1 MKCQKCKA
9 DNPETQDFCGGCGT
23 KLEGAGIDPTASFDS
38 TVLGPGSQ
46 IGQFRIERELGRG
59 AVGIVYL
66 AHDTK
71 LDRSVAIKSLPAEV
85 TDDPKVR
92 SRFRREARL
101 MASLSHPNIAT
112 IHDDIEEVEGVDY
125 LILEYIAGD
134 TLAEQIAR
142 GPVKMQKA
150 LSIAIQVA
158 EAIAAAH
165 EQGVIHR
172 DLKPGNIKITPDGKV
187 KVLDFGLAKAVE
199 GEALD
204 QQTTITVPG
213 RVIGTPAYMS
223 PEQARGAPADHRS
236 DIWSFGGIIF
246 EMLTGKIPFK
256 GETVSDTMANILT
269 ADPDWDTLPGE
280 IPKEVRDI
288 ISKCLAKDP
297 DQRYQSA
304 ADLCQNLREYY
315 ITLIAS
321 PVDFKTLLRIIRR
334 PRFAVPIIIVLL
346 VLGAI
351 VGWRINRNAKIGWAR
366 EQIPKIKRLAEQEDY
381 EAALA
386 LAQQVEQYIPEDP
399 LLTELWLSFSLKVT
413 FESEPQDAQV
423 YRKKFTVTDKDWIY
437 LGQTPLTDVRTPRVA
452 TRLKFEKE
460 GFATTYAYYTRW
472 GPVLWSVKLIK
483 RDQIPGNMVWV
494 KGGAYRLQLAG
505 LQHLEAAKLDD
516 YLMDMY
522 EVTNREYKQFMDAG
536 GYEKPEYWKYP
547 FIKDG
552 NELPW
557 PEAMDE
563 FTDSTGRTG
572 PATWV
577 VSGIPDGREDY
588 PVGGVSWYEAAAYAE
603 FAGKS
608 LPTVYHWNRP
618 AGTGFSSSIVPLSNF
633 NQEGPAP
640 VGSYKGMGSFGTY
653 DMAGNVRE
661 WCLNACGDHRLV
673 VGGGWDDPIYMFIC
687 VYNQSPF
694 DRLPINGFRC
704 MKYLGSDE
712 IQAVCA
718 RNIEFP
724 YRDLM
729 EEKPVSDEKFS
740 AYLETSYTY
749 DITDLNAVV
758 EDVDDQ
764 AKDYTK
770 EKITFDA
777 AYGDD
782 ERVIAYLFLPKNVDP
797 PYQTVVFFPGIGAI
811 MTSSSGT
818 LAMLG

>member
-1 MKCQKCKA
+1 MKDEEKSKDKSKQKQA
-9 DNPETQDFCGGCGT
+9 SS
-23 KLEGAGIDPTASFDS
+23 TASFDS

-101 MASLSHPNIAT
+101 MASLNHPNIAT
-112 IHDDIEEVEGVDY
+112 IHDDIQEAQGVDY

-134 TLAEQIAR
+134 TLAEQIGR
-142 GPVKMQKA
+142 GPVKMEKA
-150 LSIAIQVA
+150 LSIGIQVA

-172 DLKPGNIKITPDGKV
+172 DMKPSNIKITPEGKV
-187 KVLDFGLAKAVE
+187 KVLDFGLAKAVR

-204 QQTTITVPG
+204 QHTTITMPG

-223 PEQARGAPADHRS
+223 PEQARGNPADHRS
-236 DIWSFGGIIF
+236 DIWSFGGILF
-246 EMLTGKIPFK
+246 EMLTGKIPFQ
-256 GETVSDTMANILT
+256 GETISDTMANILT
-269 ADPDWDTLPGE
+269 VDPDLDALPAE

-288 ISKCLAKDP
+288 ISKCLAKNP

-304 ADLCQNLREYY
+304 ADLCQSLRDNY
-315 ITLIAS
+315 ITLTAS
-321 PVDFKTLLRIIRR
+321 PVDFKTLLRLIRR
-334 PRFAVPIIIVLL
+334 PRVAVPIIIVLL
-346 VLGAI
+346 ALGAI
-351 VGWRINRNAKIGWAR
+351 VGWRIDRNNKIDWAR
-366 EQIPKIKRLAEQEDY
+366 KQIPEIKRLAEQEDY

-386 LAQQVEQYIPEDP
+386 LALQVEHYIPEDP
-399 LLTELWLSFSLKVT
+399 LLAEIWLSFSLKVT
-413 FESEPQDAQV
+413 FESEPQDAKV
-423 YRKKFTVTDKDWIY
+423 YRKKFTATDKDWIY

-460 GFATTYAYYTRW
+460 DFATTYTYYTRW
-472 GPVLWSVKLIK
+472 GPVLRSVELIK
-483 RDQIPGNMVWV
+483 RDQIPGNMVRV
-494 KGGAYRLQLAG
+494 PGGKFRLQLTG
-505 LQHLEAAKLDD
+505 LQHLEAAPLDD
-516 YLMDMY
+516 YLIDRY
-522 EVTNREYKQFMDAG
+522 EVTNREYKQFVDAG
-536 GYEKPEYWKYP
+536 GYEKPEYWKHP

-552 NELPW
+552 IELPW
-557 PEAMDE
+557 PEAMGE
-563 FTDSTGRTG
+563 FMDSTDRPG

-577 VSGIPDGREDY
+577 VSGYPAGREDY
-588 PVGGVSWYEAAAYAE
+588 PVGGISWYEAAAYAE
-603 FAGKS
+603 FIGKS

-618 AGTGFSSSIVPLSNF
+618 AGITFSASIVPLSNF

-640 VGSYKGMGSFGTY
+640 VGSYKGMGSLGTY

-673 VGGGWDDPIYMFIC
+673 VGGGWDDYTYMFTGI
-687 VYNQSPF
+687 YTQSPF

-704 MKYLGSDE
+704 MKYLGSE
-712 IQAVCA
+712 ESQEVCA

-729 EEKPVSDEKFS
+729 EEIPVSDEVFN
-740 AYLETSYTY
+740 AYLRNYKYKKTE
-749 DITDLNAVV
+749 LNAIV
-758 EDVDDQ
+758 ESVDDPS
-764 AKDYTK
+764 DDWTK
-770 EKITFDA
+770 EKITFD
-777 AYGDD
+777 
-782 ERVIAYLFLPKNVDP
+782 R
-797 PYQTVVFFPGIGAI
+797 
-811 MTSSSGT
+811 S
-818 LAMLG
+818 